1 MLFLSPFRVITF
13 RREKRTVDFW
23 EKAPYTT
30 SMSRVFVTAAIVLL
44 VAAMLLTGYD
54 ILGHRLG
61 LPSVLAA
68 LSYLWPD
75 IGTAVSDNKGWVIAV
90 ISGLV
95 VALLLIR
102 FPKFGRF

>member
-1 MLFLSPFRVITF
+1 VSSLFAKNK
-13 RREKRTVDFW
+13 ETVDFR

-30 SMSRVFVTAAIVLL
+30 SMSRVFVTAAIVIL
-44 VAAMLLTGYD
+44 VVAMLLTGYD
-54 ILGHRLG
+54 IVGHQLG
-61 LPSVLAA
+61 LPSVLGVL
-68 LSYLWPD
+68 LSLWPD
-75 IGTAVSDNKGWVIAV
+75 IGTTVSDNKGWVLAI